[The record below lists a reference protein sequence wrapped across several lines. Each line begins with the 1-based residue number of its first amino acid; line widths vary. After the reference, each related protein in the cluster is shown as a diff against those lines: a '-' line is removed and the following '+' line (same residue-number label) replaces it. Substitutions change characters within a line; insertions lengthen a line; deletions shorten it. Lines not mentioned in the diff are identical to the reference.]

1 MQDKD
6 RVTDMT
12 AEAEE
17 MTAIEAEEAVEEEE
31 DEAEEAELVEEPPRP
46 MASTFQTSLGPS
58 QTKSGEL
65 SQARAVDMSTKSATG
80 SVAVPTKEIQ
90 EKSPQPLL

>member
-1 MQDKD
+1 
-6 RVTDMT
+6 MT

-31 DEAEEAELVEEPPRP
+31 EEDEAKEAEVVEEPPWP

-58 QTKSGEL
+58 LTKNGEL
-65 SQARAVDMSTKSATG
+65 SQARAEDMSTKSATG
-80 SVAVPTKEIQ
+80 SVAVPTKETQ
-90 EKSPQPLL
+90 GKSPQPLL